1 MADIQWETLNIDDN
15 ENPTDILEP
24 VVETQAPVPPPAI
37 NARVGVPQV
46 VPPPPPP
53 PPQLAPPLTQR
64 RLVAPPPPPP
74 SEPRRLLA
82 PRQLAPRQLA
92 PPPPPPSEPRR
103 PMPRL
108 NMSRRQGTSQQ
119 RTAAPRRTRRSIKYA
134 KEEDLP
140 VATDVEEWI
149 QYRIEQ
155 PLRYS
160 VASDGSYQAS
170 PVDITGKATGRNKI
184 QPAPFYRAS
193 KEQINAA
200 YINDRSDSKLV
211 EADNLYKEA
220 RENLMQHYREYQ
232 VAAADPRINPQEKL
246 ALRHQVIQDNKDVAL
261 AEKARNRAYRRNC
274 RVETY
279 SGTMRPLLFQ
289 MLPDEAVDKEKAF
302 LNDVHICFRGNF
314 PWQHF
319 YTDSLPAVVVVEAP
333 VETAGQA
340 QAQQQGGS
348 ATHEY
353 TAEQKQIIARK
364 KIAEWRSSRRA
375 VRF

>member
-1 MADIQWETLNIDDN
+1 MADEQWETLNIDEN
-15 ENPTDILEP
+15 ENPTDVLEP
-24 VVETQAPVPPPAI
+24 VVETQALVPPPAI
-37 NARVGVPQV
+37 NATVGVPQV
-46 VPPPPPP
+46 AMPPAVPQ
-53 PPQLAPPLTQR
+53 PQTQTQPPLTQR
-64 RLVAPPPPPP
+64 RLIAPPPPPP
-74 SEPRRLLA
+74 SEPR
-82 PRQLAPRQLA
+82 Q
-92 PPPPPPSEPRR
+92 

-108 NMSRRQGTSQQ
+108 NISRRQAANPRG
-119 RTAAPRRTRRSIKYA
+119 TAAPRRTRRSIKYA

-155 PLRYS
+155 PLRYI

-170 PVDITGKATGRNKI
+170 PVVIAGGKTSRNKI

-200 YINDRSDSKLV
+200 YINDRSDPKLV

-289 MLPDEAVDKEKAF
+289 MLPDDAVDKEKVF
-302 LNDVHICFRGNF
+302 LDDVQMCFRGNF

-319 YTDSLPAVVVVEAP
+319 YTDSLPAVAVVEAP
-333 VETAGQA
+333 TEGQPP
-340 QAQQQGGS
+340 QQQGGGES
-348 ATHEY
+348 RELTE
-353 TAEQKQIIARK
+353 EQKQIIARK
-364 KIAEWRSSRRA
+364 KIAQWRSSRRA

>member
-1 MADIQWETLNIDDN
+1 VKAKNVLSEKNERSKQMADEQWEALNIDEN
-15 ENPTDILEP
+15 ENPTDVLEP

-37 NARVGVPQV
+37 NATVGVPQIAMPPA
-46 VPPPPPP
+46 VPQ
-53 PPQLAPPLTQR
+53 PQLAPLGAPQTQAPLTQR
-64 RLVAPPPPPP
+64 RIIAPPPPPP
-74 SEPRRLLA
+74 SEPR
-82 PRQLAPRQLA
+82 Q
-92 PPPPPPSEPRR
+92 

-108 NMSRRQGTSQQ
+108 NISRRQG
-119 RTAAPRRTRRSIKYA
+119 TAAPRRTRRSIKYA
-134 KEEDLP
+134 KEGKLP

-155 PLRYS
+155 PLRYTI
-160 VASDGSYQAS
+160 ASDGSYQAS
-170 PVDITGKATGRNKI
+170 PVDIAGGGTSRNKI

-200 YINDRSDSKLV
+200 YINDRSDPKLV

-289 MLPDEAVDKEKAF
+289 MLPDEAVDKEKIF
-302 LNDVHICFRGNF
+302 LDDVQMCFRGNF

-319 YTDSLPAVVVVEAP
+319 YTDSLPTVAVVEAP
-333 VETAGQA
+333 TEGQVP
-340 QAQQQGGS
+340 QQQGG
-348 ATHEY
+348 AAAEREY
-353 TAEQKQIIARK
+353 TPEQMEIIKRK
-364 KIAEWRSSRRA
+364 KIAHWRSSRRA

>member
-1 MADIQWETLNIDDN
+1 MADVQWETLNIDEN
-15 ENPTDILEP
+15 ENPTDVVEP
-24 VVETQAPVPPPAI
+24 VVETQAQVSPPAI
-37 NARVGVPQV
+37 NATVGVPQV
-46 VPPPPPP
+46 AMPPAVP
-53 PPQLAPPLTQR
+53 QTQTQVNPLTQR
-64 RLVAPPPPPP
+64 RLIAPPPPPP
-74 SEPRRLLA
+74 SEPR
-82 PRQLAPRQLA
+82 Q
-92 PPPPPPSEPRR
+92 

-108 NMSRRQGTSQQ
+108 NISRRQGAAQQ

-155 PLRYS
+155 PLRYT

-170 PVDITGKATGRNKI
+170 PVDITGTATGRNKI

-200 YINDRSDSKLV
+200 YLNDRSDPKLV

-319 YTDSLPAVVVVEAP
+319 YTDSLPAVAVVEAP

-340 QAQQQGGS
+340 PQQGGS
-348 ATHEY
+348 ATPEY
-353 TAEQKQIIARK
+353 TEEQKQIIARK
-364 KIAEWRSSRRA
+364 KIAQWRSSRRA

>member
-1 MADIQWETLNIDDN
+1 MADIQWETLNIDEN
-15 ENPTDILEP
+15 ENPTDVVEP
-24 VVETQAPVPPPAI
+24 VVETQAQVSPPAI

-46 VPPPPPP
+46 AMPPAI
-53 PPQLAPPLTQR
+53 PQTQLGTLTEAAPLTTLRQR
-64 RLVAPPPPPP
+64 GLIAPPPPPP
-74 SEPRRLLA
+74 SEPR
-82 PRQLAPRQLA
+82 Q
-92 PPPPPPSEPRR
+92 

-108 NMSRRQGTSQQ
+108 NISRRQGATQQ

-134 KEEDLP
+134 KEGELP
-140 VATDVEEWI
+140 IATDVEEWI

-170 PVDITGKATGRNKI
+170 PVDDAGRAKGRNKI

-200 YINDRSDSKLV
+200 YINDRSDPKLI

-220 RENLMQHYREYQ
+220 RENLMQHYREYH

-261 AEKARNRAYRRNC
+261 AEKARNRAYRWNC

-289 MLPDEAVDKEKAF
+289 MLPDEAVDKEKVF
-302 LNDVHICFRGNF
+302 LDDVQMCFRGNF

-319 YTDSLPAVVVVEAP
+319 YTDSLPTVAVVEAP
-333 VETAGQA
+333 VQTDGQG
-340 QAQQQGGS
+340 QAQQQGGA
-348 ATHEY
+348 ATEREY
-353 TAEQKQIIARK
+353 TPEQQQIIARK
-364 KIAEWRSSRRA
+364 KIAQWRSSRRA
-375 VRF
+375 ARF